1 MPMAA
6 GHLPA
11 RGNTMRVW
19 SRWML
24 LIVAAIALMGC
35 GDDDDGT
42 AVDDA
47 EEGDAEQAVDDDDLE
62 AAMEEGA
69 EETGADLDAL
79 DEDADGGLPDDFPD
93 DVPVPD
99 DHEVRVDFSGDFDEG
114 REIYLDLATDVDG
127 AELVELY
134 STELAEH
141 YEVDTEEVGEDGDTG
156 HWEFTGGG
164 WLDGRVTINH
174 DPNDE
179 VAHLVMIILRDHEV

>member
-1 MPMAA
+1 MAA
-6 GHLPA
+6 GK
-11 RGNTMRVW
+11 GNTMRTW

-24 LIVAAIALMGC
+24 LIGVAIALMGC
-35 GDDDDGT
+35 GDDADGT

-47 EEGDAEQAVDDDDLE
+47 EEGVAEQAVDDDDLE

-79 DEDADGGLPDDFPD
+79 DGDADGGLPEDFPD

-99 DHEVRVDFSGDFDEG
+99 DHEVRVDFSANFDEG

-141 YEVDTEEVGEDGDTG
+141 YEVDMEHVGEDGDTG
-156 HWEFTGGG
+156 QWEFSGGG
-164 WLDGRVTINH
+164 WLDGRVTINR
-174 DPNDE
+174 DPLDE
-179 VAHLVMIILRDHEV
+179 VAHLVTIILRDHEV